1 MKMMDEKTWGMI
13 KAVGGL
19 VALWWA
25 WKAGIAMN
33 TIAGAVAILAVL
45 AVIGGANKA
54 WGKK

>member
-45 AVIGGANKA
+45 MIIGGANKA